1 MGTTDASMRI
11 DSDLDLEELVRS
23 GLVTTYFGPVVDLE
37 TDTVVAHQVFHGSVG
52 SACFGI
58 DDFVALRRAVRESPL
73 AGDLDSSLRSLAL
86 REAET
91 LELPRSNRLLLTTEP
106 QSLVTVEDRTSEP
119 DRSAIL
125 QLHPE
130 RVAMAPAMSLRS
142 VRQARSLGWGI
153 GMSSIGADLS
163 TTSFLPLVNPSVVTL
178 HRNVLDIEDT
188 THIADLVRLLHAHVE
203 RTEAIIIADGIRD
216 EADVVMARAMGARF
230 GTGQHFGAPSHS
242 PTPVDPAGEDP
253 LEAHY
258 TRNLPAQG
266 TPFTIA
272 QGLGRDPMVMGAEML
287 EAQLASLE
295 ERTLTAGKSAVV
307 IGIFAD
313 HETLSA
319 DTIERYT
326 RIADSAGY
334 TVMLSNGFD
343 SPPVPAAWSGPLD
356 TSDPLQ
362 QELAVVMVG
371 PDWSGMT
378 VGKRRPAPG
387 TDGRT
392 EYDVFVTTDRYA
404 CVDAA
409 RSVMSRIRALR

>member
-1 MGTTDASMRI
+1 VGTTDASMRI
-11 DSDLDLEELVRS
+11 ESDLDLEGLVRS
-23 GLVTTYFGPVVDLE
+23 GLLTTYFAPVVDLD
-37 TDTVVAHQVFHGSVG
+37 TDAVIAHQVFHGNAE
-52 SACFGI
+52 SAQFGM
-58 DDFVALRRAVRESPL
+58 DDFVALRRSVRDSPL
-73 AGDLDSSLRSLAL
+73 AGDLDSSLRALAL
-86 REAET
+86 REAQT

-106 QSLVTVEDRTSEP
+106 QSLVTVEDRTGEP

-153 GMSSIGADLS
+153 GMSSIGVDLS

-178 HRNVLDIEDT
+178 HRHVLDIEDP
-188 THIADLVRLLHAHVE
+188 THIAELIRLLQAHVE

-216 EADVVMARAMGARF
+216 DADVLTARAMGARF
-230 GTGQHFGAPSHS
+230 GTGPYYGTPSPT

-272 QGLGRDPMVMGAEML
+272 QGLRRDPMIMDAEML

-295 ERTLTAGKSAVV
+295 ERTLTAGTSAVV
-307 IGIFAD
+307 IGIFAE
-313 HETLSA
+313 HEELRD

-326 RIADSAGY
+326 RIADSTGY

-343 SPPVPAAWSGPLD
+343 TSPVPAAWGGPLD
-356 TSDPLQ
+356 TSDPLRH
-362 QELAVVMVG
+362 ELAVVMVG

-387 TDGRT
+387 ADGRT
-392 EYDVFVTTDRYA
+392 EYEVYVTTDRYA

-409 RSVMSRIRALR
+409 RSVMSRIRALG